1 MGIFFGAESRKN
13 KDQLYI
19 KIILDLIQES
29 LCYQIMQNV
38 HKKTNIKTNVR
49 FEVSESFMVRFILVN
64 DQIFLDHEQTY
75 VFCRNQKIILKLNKK
90 NGASKIIQIEQLQFQ
105 VFWDIQNNNCNSS
118 WKSWKVRNI
127 EKTNN
132 LVQSFFEITFWINT
146 YLRLIRKVYDPIPI
160 NFL

>member
-105 VFWDIQNNNCNSS
+105 VF
-118 WKSWKVRNI
+118 
-127 EKTNN
+127 
-132 LVQSFFEITFWINT
+132 
-146 YLRLIRKVYDPIPI
+146 
-160 NFL
+160 

>member
-49 FEVSESFMVRFILVN
+49 FEASESFMVRFIFVN
-64 DQIFLDHEQTY
+64 DQIFLDYEQTN
-75 VFCRNQKIILKLNKK
+75 VFCPNEKII
-90 NGASKIIQIEQLQFQ
+90 F
-105 VFWDIQNNNCNSS
+105 
-118 WKSWKVRNI
+118 
-127 EKTNN
+127 
-132 LVQSFFEITFWINT
+132 
-146 YLRLIRKVYDPIPI
+146 
-160 NFL
+160 

>member
-64 DQIFLDHEQTY
+64 DQIFLDHEQTNF
-75 VFCRNQKIILKLNKK
+75 VQVKIILDL
-90 NGASKIIQIEQLQFQ
+90 
-105 VFWDIQNNNCNSS
+105 W
-118 WKSWKVRNI
+118 
-127 EKTNN
+127 
-132 LVQSFFEITFWINT
+132 
-146 YLRLIRKVYDPIPI
+146 
-160 NFL
+160 